1 MQKSRQEETLASIS
15 GAIPL
20 SSANCTPVPHPWR
33 RSVKGIYLTSC
44 KMQLSV
50 VNFWN
55 KKPNIQKK
63 FLLVEKKKLFLVAK
77 ILFGSKKNF
86 LVRKIF
92 WLNIF
97 FFFKKMG

>member
-1 MQKSRQEETLASIS
+1 MQKGRQEETQASIS

-55 KKPNIQKK
+55 RKPNIQNHYYLKK
-63 FLLVEKKKLFLVAK
+63 QKV
-77 ILFGSKKNF
+77 
-86 LVRKIF
+86 
-92 WLNIF
+92 
-97 FFFKKMG
+97 